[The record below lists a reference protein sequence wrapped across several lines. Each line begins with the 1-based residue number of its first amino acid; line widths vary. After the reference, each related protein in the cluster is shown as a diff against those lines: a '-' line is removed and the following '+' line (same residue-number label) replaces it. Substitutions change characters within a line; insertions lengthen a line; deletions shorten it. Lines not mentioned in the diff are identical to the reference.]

1 MKTIDLRPLFATYL
15 MFDAPYA
22 RHETRL
28 TRSNENRQTVL
39 TDFLTNF

>member
-22 RHETRL
+22 RHEMRL
-28 TRSNENRQTVL
+28 NQNKIYGFGKL
-39 TDFLTNF
+39 MI